1 MVAGCSNGGGSQSPQ
16 GDSSPLPEYHG
27 SDLPASTP
35 PTALRWDE
43 ADQRAAQDL
52 ALKVMRLFA
61 RPDVSASTWYSD
73 LEPYLSPAAQEAYYA
88 TDPANVP
95 VTTVTGAVQLV
106 DASNE
111 LVAIAH
117 LPTDNGLY
125 AITMSRSP
133 EQPTWAVERI
143 TPPEDVGD

>member
-1 MVAGCSNGGGSQSPQ
+1 
-16 GDSSPLPEYHG
+16 
-27 SDLPASTP
+27 
-35 PTALRWDE
+35 
-43 ADQRAAQDL
+43 
-52 ALKVMRLFA
+52 MRLFA
-61 RPDVSASTWYSD
+61 RPDVPAGTWWED

-95 VTTVTGAVQLV
+95 VTKVTGDVELV

-117 LPTDNGLY
+117 LPTDHGLY
-125 AITMSRSP
+125 AVTLSRSP
-133 EQPTWAVERI
+133 ERPAWAVERI